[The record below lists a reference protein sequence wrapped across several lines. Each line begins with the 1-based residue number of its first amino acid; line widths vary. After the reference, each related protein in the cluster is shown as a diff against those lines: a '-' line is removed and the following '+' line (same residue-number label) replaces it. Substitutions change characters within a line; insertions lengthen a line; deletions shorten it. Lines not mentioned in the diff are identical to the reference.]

1 MFSISKWPTVAR
13 TPTRSEQVRLLW
25 VDFELWHVAQSQEI
39 ENKIKIAL
47 KDLDQKWRTKSRRLK
62 KDSKEL
68 EEEKT
73 KARLALENTLDGNVV
88 RQEWERRLSNA
99 GLVSEDWVD
108 ITDEEQRK
116 VELILGADLE
126 FEEDDHRRFHE
137 SYAVVDPNSF
147 HSLDDAWLEVKQT
160 LRSDDQLS
168 LNASTSSAS
177 SISEAWNGPAYALW
191 SSEASRSSAQSS
203 QTSSPEW
210 PNKYLASDASSAS
223 SSRPSTSTSMSSSSH
238 SRSKSHGHYIGP
250 QLTSD
255 TDEDEESSFE
265 KWKLALRIRKIR
277 EFHDDAADADTQLTL
292 DLDEARRTKS
302 WSKEDEAQRV
312 RAHEVDMIALRE
324 RKEMERKADVDSE
337 RQRRMAELRQPSST
351 ERDFN
356 TTAQKFLKTLHLE
369 RDSPSIS
376 DTPTIRQSAF
386 VRTRKQSLSH
396 LQQQEW
402 PESGNDT
409 PTPTARTSTWNFKKE
424 NLASAASTL
433 GEAPPLKRLPTG
445 PVHVTSTSGT
455 KVPLPSIFGESVSA
469 SNPKVAV
476 GPAPSPTAQVST
488 KNAPNA
494 VVSVAASVSSS
505 SKKSKKE
512 KEKAE
517 KEKAKAGKKSNTAP
531 VEKNESSNAEA
542 NLRNNDTIPVG
553 MTMPGQWGWGGD
565 LNVASSTSVAPA
577 VTGNPSSTSN
587 VSFLASTPSTSSA
600 TTLSSSSHA
609 SPYSH
614 PFGSSSTS
622 NTSLPAHSFSAPP
635 PVSFPITTAP
645 TIKNQTSHVH
655 AAVPDNRRVWLP
667 PSALETSNS
676 KNMKGKQSIHT
687 MLEVP
692 APVPAAAPAT
702 QIHKSTS
709 GPVNLAGNSPNL
721 NLSTGA
727 GMLDVPMPTHIQ
739 KSVSGS
745 PDVSLKVESAVFPA
759 VTAAAPP
766 SSISQGAQL
775 NSRESHSVKPG
786 VKATHTSSVSPA
798 QPTGS
803 SAPSGST
810 ALPPSSSLT
819 SSSSKK
825 KSKGKKKVTIEET
838 QDEESANVSKGKGI
852 ERLPVDSR
860 YIIEPISEPEAPR
873 PVVAEPQA
881 QEMFKDIL
889 EYDSLK
895 ALPISTSV
903 STSSLASENQQSG
916 YNVWAPPTASTASSS
931 SSSLPQNDHARWI
944 PKGGAHESFAIPDK
958 QEKKVRW
965 TPNAYSYDAPN
976 VLGQGQ
982 QDVFLSALDSLE
994 AIIRDENGGHSLDG
1008 HSAVMVG
1015 AGKRDASKK
1024 SQGRGKAESN
1034 SDDTFWQHAMA
1045 SLGRGGSNVLA
1056 TSAI

>member
-1 MFSISKWPTVAR
+1 MFSISKRPTVAR

-39 ENKIKIAL
+39 ENKIKVAL

-255 TDEDEESSFE
+255 TDEDEEASFE

-277 EFHDDAADADTQLTL
+277 EFHDDAADADTRLTL
-292 DLDEARRTKS
+292 DLDEARRMKS

-312 RAHEVDMIALRE
+312 RAHEVDMLALRE

-337 RQRRMAELRQPSST
+337 RQRRMAELRQPPLT
-351 ERDFN
+351 ERDYN

-424 NLASAASTL
+424 NPASAASTL
-433 GEAPPLKRLPTG
+433 GEAPPLKRLSTAPA
-445 PVHVTSTSGT
+445 HVTSTSGS
-455 KVPLPSIFGESVSA
+455 KVSPPSIFGESVSA
-469 SNPKVAV
+469 GNSKVTV
-476 GPAPSPTAQVST
+476 GPTPGPTAQVST
-488 KNAPNA
+488 KNALNT

-517 KEKAKAGKKSNTAP
+517 KEKAKAGKKANTAP
-531 VEKNESSNAEA
+531 VERNESSNAETSP
-542 NLRNNDTIPVG
+542 RNNETIPVG

-565 LNVASSTSVAPA
+565 LTVASTSSVAPA
-577 VTGNPSSTSN
+577 VTGKPSSTSN
-587 VSFLASTPSTSSA
+587 VSFLASTPSASSA
-600 TTLSSSSHA
+600 TTLLSSSHP

-635 PVSFPITTAP
+635 AVSFPITTAP
-645 TIKNQTSHVH
+645 TIKTQASHVH

-667 PSALETSNS
+667 PSALETSSNS
-676 KNMKGKQSIHT
+676 KNMKGKQPIHT

-692 APVPAAAPAT
+692 APAPAT

-709 GPVNLAGNSPNL
+709 GPVNLAGISP

-739 KSVSGS
+739 KSVSGP
-745 PDVSLKVESAVFPA
+745 PDVSLKVESTVSPA
-759 VTAAAPP
+759 VTAAVPT
-766 SSISQGAQL
+766 SSISQGGQP

-786 VKATHTSSVSPA
+786 VKAAHTSSVPPA

-803 SAPSGST
+803 SAPVGST
-810 ALPPSSSLT
+810 ALPPSSSLP

-825 KSKGKKKVTIEET
+825 KSKGKKKVTIEEA

-860 YIIEPISEPEAPR
+860 YIIEPISEPEAPK

-881 QEMFKDIL
+881 QEMFKDIF
-889 EYDSLK
+889 EYDGLK
-895 ALPISTSV
+895 ALPISTSA
-903 STSSLASENQQSG
+903 STSSLASENLHQQSG
-916 YNVWAPPTASTASSS
+916 YNVWAPPIASTASSS

-944 PKGGAHESFAIPDK
+944 PNGGAHESFAIPDK

-965 TPNAYSYDAPN
+965 TPNAYTYDAPN
-976 VLGQGQ
+976 VLEQGQ

-994 AIIRDENGGHSLDG
+994 AIIRDENGGDSLDG
-1008 HSAVMVG
+1008 HSAVMIG

-1056 TSAI
+1056 PSAI